1 MTSTEADM
9 SSGSTIDAQSS
20 HFEERLSYRHFE
32 QLRSSGEK
40 SPPLQTSRACRSS
53 AYTDLIHAAILAA
66 YSDPY
71 ERIGAAVVALALKD
85 ACSAQPGIARNA
97 SRWLK
102 KRGKTWMETLNLEP
116 EHIKEHIHGNQ
127 AKTGQLADR

>member
-1 MTSTEADM
+1 MT
-9 SSGSTIDAQSS
+9 G
-20 HFEERLSYRHFE
+20 
-32 QLRSSGEK
+32 G
-40 SPPLQTSRACRSS
+40 
-53 AYTDLIHAAILAA
+53 YTDMIHAAILAA

-85 ACSAQPGIARNA
+85 ACSEQPGIARNA

-102 KRGKTWMETLNLEP
+102 KRGKTWMGTLNLEP

-127 AKTGQLADR
+127 GKTGRLADQ